1 MPISSPTVIERLK
14 HIKPGENV
22 WNADL
27 PKHLQLNVKGAKL
40 SQIYKRLHPKKPS
53 YTLTGSGG
61 GGTHGYHYKEPRP
74 LTNRERARI
83 QTFPDEFIFEGKYGS
98 VRKKIGMAGPPMLA
112 KIIFKSLLKQLSS

>member
-1 MPISSPTVIERLK
+1 MHPQPTHIKNYVSVKEVLENPGISTNMANHEMPISSTTVIERLK

-53 YTLTGSGG
+53 YTLTGSGV

-83 QTFPDEFIFEGKYGS
+83 QTFPDKFIF
-98 VRKKIGMAGPPMLA
+98 
-112 KIIFKSLLKQLSS
+112 